1 MIIFAQILGFVG
13 YLAQLLIYVILIYV
27 VLSWLVAFNVIN
39 VRNEFVRTV
48 MVGIERLLEPIM
60 RPIRRI
66 LPDLGGIDLSPMV
79 VILGLIFLTDYLI
92 PGVQQYL
99 MAQ

>member
-1 MIIFAQILGFVG
+1 MIIFAQILGFIG
-13 YLAQLLIYVILIYV
+13 YLAQLLIYLVLIYV

-48 MVGIERLLEPIM
+48 MAGIERLLEPIM
-60 RPIRRI
+60 HPIRRI

-79 VILGLIFLTDYLI
+79 VILGLIFFTDYLI
-92 PGVQQYL
+92 PGIQQYL
-99 MAQ
+99 LTQ

>member
-1 MIIFAQILGFVG
+1 
-13 YLAQLLIYVILIYV
+13 
-27 VLSWLVAFNVIN
+27 
-39 VRNEFVRTV
+39 

-66 LPDLGGIDLSPMV
+66 LPDLGGIDLSPMIV
-79 VILGLIFLTDYLI
+79 VLGLIFFTDYLI